1 MSQTQVTRSAFR
13 EAVSQ
18 GMTKKELSAHF
29 NIPAGI
35 ITAWAKELEL
45 KITIKRTTTP
55 KYVLVDEP
63 YDEGTRVIDEE
74 IVEAIHSSIN
84 S

>member
-1 MSQTQVTRSAFR
+1 MSQKQVTRSAFR

-55 KYVLVDEP
+55 KYVLVDETFRP
-63 YDEGTRVIDEE
+63 TSEGTVILDNLEE
-74 IVEAIHSSIN
+74 TN
-84 S
+84 

>member
-45 KITIKRTTTP
+45 KITIKRVTTP
-55 KYVLVDEP
+55 KYVLVDETFAP
-63 YDEGTRVIDEE
+63 TNEGTVILDNLEE
-74 IVEAIHSSIN
+74 TN
-84 S
+84 

>member
-1 MSQTQVTRSAFR
+1 MSQKQVTRSAFR

-63 YDEGTRVIDEE
+63 YNGPYDEGTRIIDNLEE
-74 IVEAIHSSIN
+74 TN
-84 S
+84 

>member
-1 MSQTQVTRSAFR
+1 MSQKQVTRSAFR

-55 KYVLVDEP
+55 KYVLVDETFAP
-63 YDEGTRVIDEE
+63 TSEGTVILDNLEE
-74 IVEAIHSSIN
+74 TN
-84 S
+84 

>member
-18 GMTKKELSAHF
+18 GMTKKELSTHF

-35 ITAWAKELEL
+35 ITTWAKELEL

-55 KYVLVDEP
+55 KYVLVDESFEP
-63 YDEGTRVIDEE
+63 TSEGTVILDNLEE
-74 IVEAIHSSIN
+74 TN
-84 S
+84 

>member
-1 MSQTQVTRSAFR
+1 MSQKQVTRSAFR

-55 KYVLVDEP
+55 KYVLVDETAEP
-63 YDEGTRVIDEE
+63 VEETAILDSLEE
-74 IVEAIHSSIN
+74 IN
-84 S
+84 